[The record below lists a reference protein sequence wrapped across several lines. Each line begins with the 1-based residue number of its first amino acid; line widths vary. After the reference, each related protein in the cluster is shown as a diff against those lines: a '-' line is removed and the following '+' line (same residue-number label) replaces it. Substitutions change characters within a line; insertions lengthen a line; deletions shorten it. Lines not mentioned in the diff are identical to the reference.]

1 MKTEIA
7 TLVYFLLIAADQ
19 DVSETATQST
29 LQRWFPLW
37 GGWYGSTTD
46 EVSEEHQHQEYE
58 AAELDVDSRT
68 RFDESKL
75 EEEIIEAISDADLIG
90 GGTVPYKDVVFLLC
104 SFSLTK
110 ATTKLSSMSNAD
122 GAIGKNHA

>member
-37 GGWYGSTTD
+37 GGWYGSTADHVLD
-46 EVSEEHQHQEYE
+46 EVPVEQQQGYE
-58 AAELDVDSRT
+58 AEDKRT

-104 SFSLTK
+104 SFSMTK